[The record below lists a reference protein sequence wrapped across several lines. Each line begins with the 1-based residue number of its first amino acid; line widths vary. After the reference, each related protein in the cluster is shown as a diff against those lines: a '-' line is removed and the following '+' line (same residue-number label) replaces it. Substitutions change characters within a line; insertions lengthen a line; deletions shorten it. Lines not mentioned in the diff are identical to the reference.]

1 MPILWE
7 NNKGD
12 EMTDNETAVKM
23 LLQLEAE
30 GWDNTVRH
38 DGDLRNGDTW
48 HIVTLSKGG
57 SRVSAAG
64 SDFLEVV
71 QRAEGMTK

>member
-1 MPILWE
+1 
-7 NNKGD
+7 
-12 EMTDNETAVKM
+12 MTDNEKAIKM
-23 LLQLEAE
+23 LLQLEDA

-38 DGDLRNGDTW
+38 DGDLRHGDTW

-64 SDFLEVV
+64 SDFLSVV
-71 QRAEGMTK
+71 RQVEGMTK